1 MDNQTA
7 KHILSAYRPNGADA
21 SDPRF
26 SKALSQTRADPNLE
40 TWFQE
45 EINTDTERSRIF
57 RSIKGPEYGKRE
69 LLATISFDQERT
81 SLTAKTRISK
91 WWHVLSAAAL
101 ITISTMLWL
110 TMPNPFR
117 NVEAEGIE
125 KLARFAQSALPL
137 DESTSDVSDLRLYLA
152 NHGAPSPKNLPQS
165 IIEAA
170 KLAGCKIF
178 TDSDGRKISL
188 ICFEKDD
195 KLVHLFVFDSSTLL
209 DDAEFGE
216 WITSHGWNVYA
227 WRQGTQQLALATKM
241 PTAEINALVAQI

>member
-40 TWFQE
+40 TWFHE
-45 EINTDTERSRIF
+45 EIKADMERSRIF
-57 RSIKGPEYGKRE
+57 RSIKGPENGKRE
-69 LLATISFDQERT
+69 ILATISFNREQT
-81 SLTAKTRISK
+81 SSKTKTSISK
-91 WWHVLSAAAL
+91 WWRVLSAAAL

-110 TMPNPFR
+110 ALPESF
-117 NVEAEGIE
+117 EAESIE
-125 KLARFAQSALPL
+125 ELVSFAQSALPL
-137 DESTSDVSDLRLYLA
+137 DQSTSDVSVLRTYLA
-152 NHGAPSPKNLPQS
+152 NHGAPSPENLPQS

-170 KLAGCKIF
+170 RLAGCKIF
-178 TDSDGRKISL
+178 TDRDGHKVSL

-195 KLVHLFVFDSSTLL
+195 QLVHLFVFDSSTLM
-209 DDAEFGE
+209 DDAEIGA

-227 WRQGTQQLALATKM
+227 WQQGIQQLALATQM
-241 PTAEINALVAQI
+241 PTSEIDALIVQI

>member
-40 TWFQE
+40 TWFHE
-45 EINTDTERSRIF
+45 EIKTDTERSRIF
-57 RSIKGPEYGKRE
+57 RSINGPENGKRE
-69 LLATISFDQERT
+69 ILATISFNQEQT
-81 SLTAKTRISK
+81 SPKAKTRISK

-101 ITISTMLWL
+101 ITISTMLWFVL
-110 TMPNPFR
+110 PNPIR
-117 NVEAEGIE
+117 NVETEGIE
-125 KLARFAQSALPL
+125 ELVEFAQSALPL
-137 DESTSDVSDLRLYLA
+137 DESIGDVSDLRLYLA
-152 NHGAPSPKNLPQS
+152 NHGAPSPKSLPQS

-170 KLAGCKIF
+170 QLAGCKIF
-178 TDSDGRKISL
+178 TDQDGHKVSL

-195 KLVHLFVFDSSTLL
+195 DLVHLFVFDSSTLL
-209 DDAEFGE
+209 NDVETSA

-227 WRQGTQQLALATKM
+227 WQQGTQRLALATQM
-241 PTAEINALVAQI
+241 PAAEINALVAQI